1 MTGCSDYCF
10 PELADHN
17 LTAKRTALACLWGK
31 KITSVLSG
39 RILPC
44 LQSEEFCCV
53 VFFFKVKA
61 NLEKAKQALESERA
75 ELSNEVKA
83 LLQGKGD
90 AEHKRKK
97 VDAQLQELQVKF
109 TEGERVK
116 TELAERVNKLQVSG
130 MAFP

>member
-1 MTGCSDYCF
+1 M
-10 PELADHN
+10 
-17 LTAKRTALACLWGK
+17 
-31 KITSVLSG
+31 
-39 RILPC
+39 
-44 LQSEEFCCV
+44 
-53 VFFFKVKA
+53 KA
-61 NLEKAKQALESERA
+61 NLEKAKQALESEKV

-130 MAFP
+130 MAFAYLQPRAQEKRLLGGISPWLVQKFCSS

>member
-1 MTGCSDYCF
+1 MLVCWNNLEEKKAKSLTGCILLYLLSEVFCYFF
-10 PELADHN
+10 P
-17 LTAKRTALACLWGK
+17 
-31 KITSVLSG
+31 
-39 RILPC
+39 P
-44 LQSEEFCCV
+44 LQ
-53 VFFFKVKA
+53 VKA

-75 ELSNEVKA
+75 ELSNEVKV

-130 MAFP
+130 MGFPYLPL

>member
-1 MTGCSDYCF
+1 M
-10 PELADHN
+10 
-17 LTAKRTALACLWGK
+17 
-31 KITSVLSG
+31 
-39 RILPC
+39 
-44 LQSEEFCCV
+44 
-53 VFFFKVKA
+53 KA

-75 ELSNEVKA
+75 ELSNEVKV

-130 MAFP
+130 MGFPDFLIQPRAREKRL